1 MAQNSGIG
9 SQSYCAAAFGKTGSP
24 SSGENSRSAREIRIA
39 VGDQAENRKGKKL
52 EHVSQRQGSPDYV
65 KTRRGPRRKK
75 GESTHRRRPWQMLPS
90 IAGTAPRS
98 ARQGGLGG
106 GSAPSPPPPQHSA
119 SSWPSLSGGTEL
131 APNPQLSNY
140 QPWLDRGGRANSRSH
155 GAALVLGCP
164 GTHRRFQRGH
174 VWRWSGDRGG
184 RWLGSEWEQ
193 LE

>member
-1 MAQNSGIG
+1 M
-9 SQSYCAAAFGKTGSP
+9 
-24 SSGENSRSAREIRIA
+24 
-39 VGDQAENRKGKKL
+39 

-65 KTRRGPRRKK
+65 KTRREPRRKK

-106 GSAPSPPPPQHSA
+106 GSAPSPPQHSA

-174 VWRWSGDRGG
+174 VWRQRWEVVGERVGAVGVKRERGAAPGRAREADGAGARRNRGSGG
-184 RWLGSEWEQ
+184 REGEGR
-193 LE
+193 